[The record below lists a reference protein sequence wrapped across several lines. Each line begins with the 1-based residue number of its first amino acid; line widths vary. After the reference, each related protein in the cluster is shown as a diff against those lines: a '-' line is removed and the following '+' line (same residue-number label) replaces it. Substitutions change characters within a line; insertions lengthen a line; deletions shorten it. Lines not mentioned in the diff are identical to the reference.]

1 MKHLKKFNES
11 NMGIETRQFTKEQGS
26 GLLYGEGISDSN
38 GRELYV
44 VVEDKVTDTDREK
57 NIVRHS
63 IVVEELET
71 GKFFRGELSD
81 SPWWKQAEANAEV
94 VWDQVIPY
102 TVTIT
107 KYRSPN
113 KSDLLDMKISKVI
126 EEEE

>member
-11 NMGIETRQFTKEQGS
+11 MSIETRQFNREQAS
-26 GLLYGEGISDSN
+26 SLLQGEGVYDDVN
-38 GRELYV
+38 NKELYV
-44 VVEDKVTDTDREK
+44 VVEDKITDTDQEK

-63 IVVEELET
+63 IVIEELET

-81 SPWWKQAEANAEV
+81 SPWWRQAEANAEV
-94 VWDQVIPY
+94 VWNQVIPY

-113 KSDLLDMKISKVI
+113 KSDLLDMKIDKVI
-126 EEEE
+126 DK